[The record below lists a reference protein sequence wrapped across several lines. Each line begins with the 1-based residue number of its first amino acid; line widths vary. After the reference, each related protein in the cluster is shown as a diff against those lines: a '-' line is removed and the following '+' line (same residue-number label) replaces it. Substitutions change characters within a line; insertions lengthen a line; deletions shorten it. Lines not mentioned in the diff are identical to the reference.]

1 MSEQPPDPAAR
12 EHRDEVLAEDAP
24 PEPVAPVDSSP
35 VPAPAAPRP
44 APAPAAVPEPAT
56 VPVPE
61 AVPELDWRRLDAR
74 MLLVHPLET
83 LIRSLPAVLAI
94 FLARAGSDSSER
106 WELIAVPLILA
117 YGALRWVT
125 TRYCIQG
132 GQIEL
137 RRGLLHKQTTTA
149 RLDKVRTVDLT
160 AKVYHRVLGLAKVE
174 ISTGSS
180 AKERLVLDSLRVDQ
194 GRRLRAEL
202 LHRVD
207 PTITGLPAP
216 TGAPVDATALGDTAF
231 GDTASGVVQ
240 GGDVELLRLDPSWVR
255 YAPLTLT
262 GLVTAAAIVGFASQ
276 VLRTVGDESQT
287 IKSGAR
293 WVGALAWWTDV
304 LLLMAG
310 VSVLAVIAY
319 VLTFWGFRLTRNQRG
334 SLHTRRGLLTNRE
347 TSIDHTR
354 VRGIRFD
361 VPLGLRLAGGR
372 RLKVVTTG
380 LSHERGGSDWLCPP
394 APAAVVTALATTIVP
409 DEDAVRGP
417 LQQHGTA
424 ARRRRLTRTVV
435 PVLVLLAAVMAAT
448 LVWSWPWTIVMPLPV
463 LVVAAVALA
472 RDRYAGLGHRVT
484 PEHLVA
490 GEGSLDRR
498 RVVLNRSGIIGWKV
512 EQSFFQRRA
521 GVANLVATTAA
532 GQQHY
537 DLLDVP
543 LERAYAVMAE
553 ISPDLLA
560 EFGGSACAS
569 DTPLPPPV
577 PDAQ

>member
-1 MSEQPPDPAAR
+1 MSEQPSDPAAR
-12 EHRDEVLAEDAP
+12 ERVHERLVEDGP
-24 PEPVAPVDSSP
+24 PGQVAPVDAS
-35 VPAPAAPRP
+35 PAPA
-44 APAPAAVPEPAT
+44 
-56 VPVPE
+56 PVPE
-61 AVPELDWRRLDAR
+61 AVPDLDWRRLDAR
-74 MLLVHPLET
+74 MLLIYPLET

-94 FLARAGSDSSER
+94 FVARANSDSSER
-106 WELIAVPLILA
+106 WELIAVPVILA
-117 YGALRWVT
+117 FGVLRWVT

-180 AKERLVLDSLRVDQ
+180 TKERLVLDSLRVDQ

-207 PTITGLPAP
+207 PAITGLPAP
-216 TGAPVDATALGDTAF
+216 TGAPVDGTALGDTAP
-231 GDTASGVVQ
+231 GALH
-240 GGDVELLRLDPSWVR
+240 GGDVELLRLDLTWVR

-276 VLRTVGDESQT
+276 GLRTVGDESQT

-293 WVGALAWWTDV
+293 WVSALAWWADV
-304 LLLMAG
+304 LLLIAG
-310 VSVLAVIAY
+310 VSALAVVAY

-361 VPLGLRLAGGR
+361 EPLGLRLAGGR

-394 APAAVVTALATTIVP
+394 APASVVTALATTIVP
-409 DEDAVRGP
+409 DEDAVNGP
-417 LQQHGTA
+417 LQQHGPA
-424 ARRRRLTRTVV
+424 ARRRRLTRTIV
-435 PVLVLLAAVMAAT
+435 PVLVLLAAVVAAT
-448 LVWSWPWTIVMPLPV
+448 LAWSWPLTILTPLP
-463 LVVAAVALA
+463 LLIVAAVVLA

-484 PEHLVA
+484 PGHLVA
-490 GEGSLDRR
+490 SEGSLDRR
-498 RVVLNRSGIIGWKV
+498 RVVLDRSGIIGWKV

-560 EFGGSACAS
+560 EFRGSACAP
-569 DTPLPPPV
+569 DTSPPPQV
-577 PDAQ
+577 SDAQ